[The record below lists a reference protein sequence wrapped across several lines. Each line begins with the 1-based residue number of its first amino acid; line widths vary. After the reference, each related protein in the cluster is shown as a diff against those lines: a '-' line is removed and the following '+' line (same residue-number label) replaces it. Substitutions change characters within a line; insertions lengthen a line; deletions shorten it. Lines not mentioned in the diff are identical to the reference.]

1 MATVSIIIPI
11 YNAESFVAEC
21 VRSIQGQTFD
31 NWELILVNDGST
43 DRSVTICESFVRT
56 DSRIRLLNK
65 KNGGV
70 SSARN
75 LGLSEATG
83 KYISFVDAD
92 DKVTPDYIEELL
104 KPMSVADLT
113 VDKCTV
119 VYGDKR
125 EIKEDYVSLYCSEDN
140 FTEVFSKG
148 MLFRRTSPWGKLY
161 RRDIIEKSNIRF
173 NESVNLGEDAIFLFT
188 YVLECQTVSFIDNG
202 GYLYRFEVPESLTK
216 RTHSLE
222 SEVIGATLIGEL
234 CDSISS
240 VPVIIENEIK
250 GEIERLKGYY
260 TRRILNALYYN
271 DIKRNIRINKIKE
284 LPLQRY
290 IESYPV
296 DSIKEKIYKYLL
308 KHRLYH
314 IYDAIRLIISKKN
327 KK

>member
-113 VDKCTV
+113 VDKCSV
-119 VYGDKR
+119 CQ
-125 EIKEDYVSLYCSEDN
+125 SL
-140 FTEVFSKG
+140 FS
-148 MLFRRTSPWGKLY
+148 L
-161 RRDIIEKSNIRF
+161 KSF
-173 NESVNLGEDAIFLFT
+173 SV
-188 YVLECQTVSFIDNG
+188 
-202 GYLYRFEVPESLTK
+202 
-216 RTHSLE
+216 
-222 SEVIGATLIGEL
+222 
-234 CDSISS
+234 
-240 VPVIIENEIK
+240 
-250 GEIERLKGYY
+250 
-260 TRRILNALYYN
+260 
-271 DIKRNIRINKIKE
+271 
-284 LPLQRY
+284 
-290 IESYPV
+290 
-296 DSIKEKIYKYLL
+296 
-308 KHRLYH
+308 
-314 IYDAIRLIISKKN
+314 
-327 KK
+327 